1 MRNKKEFLAAVK
13 RSKTSPGKSKESN
26 LAQTARLIAAVEQ
39 VTQLR
44 SRIGSGDSSL
54 ERTLLELHEE
64 TGLNILEIGN
74 LPAREFQRILKAA
87 IRKRDS
93 RNWIPVATEH
103 LRNERTRLSRMA
115 KTPNESGLRRIVH
128 GQYQVRKDKL
138 GLLIKPSALNL
149 YRN

>member
-1 MRNKKEFLAAVK
+1 MRNKKEFFAAAK
-13 RSKTSPGKSKESN
+13 RSKKSPGN
-26 LAQTARLIAAVEQ
+26 GNGLDQAQTARIVAAVDQ
-39 VTQLR
+39 AAQLR
-44 SRIGSGDSSL
+44 SQIGSGDESL
-54 ERTLLELHEE
+54 ERTLIELHEE
-64 TGLNILEIGN
+64 TGLNIVELAN

-93 RNWIPVATEH
+93 RNWIPVEIEH

-128 GQYQVRKDKL
+128 GQYQVRRDKL
-138 GLLIKPSALNL
+138 EKLVKRAALNL